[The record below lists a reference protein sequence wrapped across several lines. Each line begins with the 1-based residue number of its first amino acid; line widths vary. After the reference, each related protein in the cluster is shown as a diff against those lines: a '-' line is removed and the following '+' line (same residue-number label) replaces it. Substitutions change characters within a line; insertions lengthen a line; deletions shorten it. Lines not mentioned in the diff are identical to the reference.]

1 MAIDMEVCMKQ
12 RGGTE
17 FLHAEKIVPTDIH
30 HCLLNTD
37 GDQSV
42 DVSTVRQWVMCFS
55 SDDSNVS
62 HTTEFKGT
70 KTHLQH
76 FKGERNISPQK
87 YMIVYHN

>member
-1 MAIDMEVCMKQ
+1 MAFDMEVCMKQ

-55 SDDSNVS
+55 SGNRDMKD
-62 HTTEFKGT
+62 TEIHDCLPQLTALLLYLFKENPNEC
-70 KTHLQH
+70 L
-76 FKGERNISPQK
+76 
-87 YMIVYHN
+87 